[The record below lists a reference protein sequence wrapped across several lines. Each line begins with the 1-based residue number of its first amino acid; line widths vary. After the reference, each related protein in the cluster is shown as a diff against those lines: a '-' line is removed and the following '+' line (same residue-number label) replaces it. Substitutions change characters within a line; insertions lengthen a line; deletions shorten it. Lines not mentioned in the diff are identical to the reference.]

1 VFAAS
6 RRFADS
12 VTVSVS
18 IIAALSGAS
27 VLAWLGR
34 APPALARAA
43 VASAPAP
50 VEVISPLPGT
60 PDANPRTQ
68 ISFLGAPVS
77 ALRDI
82 VVLGSASGRHDGRL
96 LSYSTGTGGSFLPD
110 QPFDPGE
117 RVTVS
122 AKLVGYGAPERL
134 GTTFSVST
142 PVSLSQAPKAQIP
155 AAATNV
161 MHFVSEPD
169 LGPPAVTVTTP
180 DSDPAAGDVFVAPY
194 YGPGQH
200 GPMIVAPNGQL
211 VWFKPLP
218 LHVEAFDFNLQSY
231 LGQPVLT
238 WWQGHLVFGHGQG
251 VDEIYSTN
259 YTPIA
264 TLHGGNGLYADLH
277 DFELTPQGTAWIT
290 AYAPQR
296 RDLSALGGSRDGILV
311 GCAVQEIDVK
321 TGLVMFEWD
330 AVGHVPIRYSYA
342 SAVIGRAYDWFHLNA
357 IEPLSNG
364 TFLIS
369 SRNTWAVYLISQQT
383 GRVLWRLGGK
393 RSTFTLGPG
402 LQFAWQHDPQ
412 FLANGTL
419 ALFNNDDNPPEASQS
434 SALVISLDYA
444 TDTATLVSRLTHP
457 GWPILSDSQGD
468 VQPLASGDFFVG
480 WGRIGDASELSPSGQ
495 DVFDLHL
502 AAPTN
507 SYRDFR
513 YPWSAQPA
521 WRPSIAA
528 VAAGAQTQISASW
541 NGATDVASWEV
552 LAGPSS
558 SSLSPVG
565 SYPDTGF
572 ETSILAPTTG
582 PYVGVEA
589 LSETGAVLA
598 ASPVIVPTAT
608 VSAARAKRRR

>member
-1 VFAAS
+1 V
-6 RRFADS
+6 
-12 VTVSVS
+12 
-18 IIAALSGAS
+18 LSGAA
-27 VLAWLGR
+27 VLACLGM
-34 APPALARAA
+34 APPALARVA

-50 VEVISPLPGT
+50 AEVISPLPGT
-60 PDANPRTQ
+60 PDANPQTQ

-82 VVLGSASGRHDGRL
+82 VVVGSASGRHHGRL

-110 QPFDPGE
+110 RPFDPGE

-122 AKLVGYGAPERL
+122 AKLVGYGAPEPI
-134 GTTFSVST
+134 GTRFTVSR
-142 PVSLSQAPKAQIP
+142 PVYLSQYPRAQIP
-155 AAATNV
+155 ATATNV
-161 MHFVSEPD
+161 MHFASEPD
-169 LGPPAVTVTTP
+169 LEPPAVTVTTP
-180 DSDPAAGDVFVAPY
+180 DSDPAAGDVFMAPY
-194 YGPGQH
+194 YGPGQY

-211 VWFKPLP
+211 VWFKRMP
-218 LHVEAFDFNLQSY
+218 LHVEAFNFNLQSY

-238 WWQGHLVFGHGQG
+238 WWQGQIVLGHGQG
-251 VDEIYSTN
+251 VDEIYSAN

-277 DFELTPQGTAWIT
+277 DFQLTPQGTAWIS
-290 AYAPQR
+290 AYAPQHWN
-296 RDLSALGGSRDGILV
+296 LSALGGPRDGTV
-311 GCAVQEIDVK
+311 DGCAAQEIDVK
-321 TGLVMFEWD
+321 TGLVMFQWD
-330 AVGHVPIRYSYA
+330 ALGHVPIRYSHE
-342 SAVIGRAYDWFHLNA
+342 SVSTGPAYDWFHLNA
-357 IEPLSNG
+357 IEPLANG

-369 SRNTWAVYLISQQT
+369 SRNTWAVYLISQRT

-393 RSTFTLGPG
+393 KSSFKLGPG

-419 ALFNNDDNPPEASQS
+419 TLFDNDDSPKEASQS

-444 TDTATLVSRLTHP
+444 THTATLVSRFTHP

-468 VQPLASGDFFVG
+468 VQLLANGDFFVG

-495 DVFDLHL
+495 DAFDLQL

-513 YPWSAQPA
+513 HPWSAQPP
-521 WRPSIAA
+521 WPPSIGA
-528 VAAGAQTQISASW
+528 VAAGAQTQIYASW

-552 LAGPSS
+552 LAGASS
-558 SSLSPVG
+558 GSLSPVG

-572 ETSILAPTTG
+572 ETSILAPTAG

-589 LSETGAVLA
+589 LSATGAVLA
-598 ASPVIVPTAT
+598 SSPVIEPTAT
-608 VSAARAKRRR
+608 ASSASARRRL